1 MKKNILITGCSSG
14 LGLALSKLFLQK
26 DYKVFGIS
34 RNKPNL
40 THKDFYF
47 KSCDLSNVSSVKKI
61 LNDFILNIKEIDAVY
76 LNAGSLGKIETLN
89 NVSVE
94 NMQNIMNVN
103 VYANKEILDIL
114 KNIAVNN
121 IIATSS
127 GASIN
132 AYKGWSSYCL
142 SKTSLNMLIN
152 LYSKE
157 MLNTKLLCVAPGVIK
172 TPMTDVIRF
181 KTDENRFPSVK
192 TLKEAILSSP
202 EEAALK
208 MYNVYKNSKDFES
221 GSYIDV
227 RLIKQA

>member
-34 RNKPNL
+34 RNKPEIQNEN
-40 THKDFYF
+40 FYF
-47 KSCDLSNVSSVKKI
+47 KSCDLSDVSSVKKN
-61 LNDFILNIKEIDAVY
+61 LEDFILNIKEIDAVY

-94 NMQNIMNVN
+94 DMQKVMNVN

-114 KNIAVNN
+114 KTITVNN

-132 AYKGWSSYCL
+132 AYIGWSSYCL
-142 SKTSLNMLIN
+142 SKSSLNMLIN

-157 MLNTKLLCVAPGVIK
+157 MLNTKLLSVAPGVIK
-172 TPMTDVIRF
+172 TAMTDQIRF
-181 KTDENRFPSVK
+181 KTDENMFPSVK
-192 TLKEAILSSP
+192 TLNEAVLSSP
-202 EEAALK
+202 KEAALK
-208 MYNVYKNSKDFES
+208 MYYVYKNSNDFIS